1 MLQPLLP
8 SQLSQKV
15 KNSMRRP
22 LEIKAEESSVR
33 SVVSLTS
40 ALESLSSMQIAKTK
54 NKVLISNQFFDEVW
68 GIYKQIRVDVLFNF
82 GRAPEQTTTDK
93 ELLILITAK
102 GGLSG
107 DIDQRLVRK
116 VTEHY
121 DETKNDILVIGKHG
135 ALKLKQA
142 HIDYEHFFD
151 LPEGDYINVDPLMD
165 IIRKY
170 SRSRIYYQNYIS
182 LSEQAIKDVDLSEVV
197 SSKGRV
203 ADLSTISDDM
213 VSEKTHIFEPS
224 SYAVAAYLENS
235 ILRLTISQFIYDS
248 RLAQVASR
256 FKAMS
261 AARERSVET
270 AGELRTEYNRAK
282 RTQVDT
288 RLKESMAGLKK
299 IRAEGAQ

>member
-1 MLQPLLP
+1 
-8 SQLSQKV
+8 
-15 KNSMRRP
+15 MRRP
-22 LEIKAEESSVR
+22 LEIKADEVAVK

-68 GIYKQIRVDVLFNF
+68 KIYKQIRVDVLFNF
-82 GRAPEQTTTDK
+82 GRQVDEKPIDK

-107 DIDQRLVRK
+107 DIDQRLIRK
-116 VTEHY
+116 FLEYY
-121 DETKNDILVIGKHG
+121 DEQHHDVLVIGHHG
-135 ALKLKQA
+135 ALKRKQS
-142 HIDYEHFFD
+142 HVDYAYYFD

-165 IIRKY
+165 ITRKY
-170 SRSRIYYQNYIS
+170 SRSRIFYQNYIS
-182 LSEQAIKDVDLSEVV
+182 LGQQTIEEVDLSEVV

-203 ADLSTISDDM
+203 ADLSTVGDDV
-213 VSEKTHIFEPS
+213 VSEKTYIFEPS

-261 AARERSVET
+261 AAKERSIEN
-270 AGELRTEYNRAK
+270 ANELHVEYNRAK
-282 RTQVDT
+282 RNQVDT
-288 RLKESMAGLKK
+288 RLKESLAGLKK
-299 IRAEGAQ
+299 VRAGGAA

>member
-1 MLQPLLP
+1 
-8 SQLSQKV
+8 
-15 KNSMRRP
+15 MRRP
-22 LEIKAEESSVR
+22 LEIKAEEASVR

-68 GIYKQIRVDVLFNF
+68 NIYKQIRVDVLFNF
-82 GRAPEQTTTDK
+82 GRAPEEKPIDK

-107 DIDQRLVRK
+107 DIDQRLIRK
-116 VTEHY
+116 FLEYY
-121 DETKNDILVIGKHG
+121 DEQHHDVLVIGHHG
-135 ALKLKQA
+135 ALKLKQS
-142 HIDYEHFFD
+142 HVDYAYYFD

-165 IIRKY
+165 ITRKY
-170 SRSRIYYQNYIS
+170 SRSRIFYQNYIS
-182 LSEQAIKDVDLSEVV
+182 LGQQTIEEVDLSEVV

-203 ADLSTISDDM
+203 ADLSTVGDDV
-213 VSEKTHIFEPS
+213 VSEKTYIFEPS

-261 AARERSVET
+261 AAKERSIEN
-270 AGELRTEYNRAK
+270 ANELHVEYNRAK
-282 RTQVDT
+282 RNQVDT
-288 RLKESMAGLKK
+288 RLKESLAGLKK
-299 IRAEGAQ
+299 VRAGGAA

>member
-1 MLQPLLP
+1 
-8 SQLSQKV
+8 
-15 KNSMRRP
+15 MRRP
-22 LEIKAEESSVR
+22 LEIKAEENAIR

-68 GIYKQIRVDVLFNF
+68 AIYKQIRVDVLFNF
-82 GRAPEQTTTDK
+82 GRTVEEKPINK

-102 GGLSG
+102 AGLSG
-107 DIDQRLVRK
+107 DIDQRLIRK
-116 VTEHY
+116 FMERYEESKHDV
-121 DETKNDILVIGKHG
+121 LVIGRHG

-142 HIDYEHFFD
+142 HVSHTYYFD

-165 IIRKY
+165 IIKKY
-170 SRSRIYYQNYIS
+170 EKSRIFYQNYVS
-182 LSEQAIKDVDLSEVV
+182 LGRQDIKDVDLSEVV

-203 ADLSTISDDM
+203 ADLSTVSDDL
-213 VSEKTHIFEPS
+213 VTEKTYIFEPS
-224 SYAVAAYLENS
+224 SFQVAAYLESS

-261 AARERSVET
+261 AAKDRSVET
-270 AGELRTEYNRAK
+270 AGELRMEYNRAK
-282 RTQVDT
+282 RHQVDT
-288 RLKESMAGLKK
+288 RLKESLAGLKK
-299 IRAEGAQ
+299 IRAEGAS

>member
-1 MLQPLLP
+1 
-8 SQLSQKV
+8 
-15 KNSMRRP
+15 MRRP
-22 LEIKAEESSVR
+22 LEIKAEEGSVR

-68 GIYKQIRVDVLFNF
+68 NIYKQIRVDVLFNF
-82 GRAPEQTTTDK
+82 GRKADEKPIDK

-107 DIDQRLVRK
+107 DIDNRLIRK
-116 VTEHY
+116 VVERY
-121 DETKNDILVIGKHG
+121 DETKNDVLVVGHHG

-142 HIDYEHFFD
+142 HIDYTYYFD
-151 LPEGDYINVDPLMD
+151 LPEHDYINVDPLMD

-170 SRSRIYYQNYIS
+170 SQSRIFYQNYIS
-182 LSEQAIKDVDLSEVV
+182 LSQQDIKDVDLSEVV

-203 ADLSTISDDM
+203 ADMDVVDKSLI
-213 VSEKTHIFEPS
+213 SEKTYIFEPS
-224 SYAVAAYLENS
+224 SYQVAAYLENS

-261 AARERSVET
+261 AAKERSIT
-270 AGELRTEYNRAK
+270 NASELHTEYNRAK
-282 RTQVDT
+282 RSQVDT
-288 RLKESMAGLKK
+288 RLKESLAGLKK
-299 IRAEGAQ
+299 IRGGSQ

>member
-1 MLQPLLP
+1 
-8 SQLSQKV
+8 
-15 KNSMRRP
+15 MRRP
-22 LEIKAEESSVR
+22 LEIKAEETSVR

-68 GIYKQIRVDVLFNF
+68 NIYKQIRVDVLFNF
-82 GRAPEQTTTDK
+82 GRVEGEKPIDK
-93 ELLILITAK
+93 ELMILITAK

-107 DIDQRLVRK
+107 DIDQRLIRK
-116 VTEHY
+116 FLEHY
-121 DETKNDILVIGKHG
+121 DETNNDVLVIGHHG

-142 HIDYEHFFD
+142 HVDHTYYFD
-151 LPEGDYINVDPLMD
+151 LPEKDYINVDPLMD

-170 SRSRIYYQNYIS
+170 AKSRIFYQNYIS
-182 LSEQAIKDVDLSEVV
+182 LSQQDIKDVDLSEVV

-203 ADLSTISDDM
+203 ADLSTAGDDL
-213 VSEKTHIFEPS
+213 VTEKTYIFEPS

-261 AARERSVET
+261 AAKERSIDT
-270 AGELRTEYNRAK
+270 ASQLHTEYNRAK
-282 RTQVDT
+282 RNQVDT
-288 RLKESMAGLKK
+288 RLKESLAGLKK
-299 IRAEGAQ
+299 IRAGGAA

>member
-1 MLQPLLP
+1 
-8 SQLSQKV
+8 V
-15 KNSMRRP
+15 RRP
-22 LEIKAEESSVR
+22 LEIKAEEASVR

-40 ALESLSSMQIAKTK
+40 ALESISSMQIAKTK

-68 GIYKQIRVDVLFNF
+68 NIYKQIRVDVMFNY
-82 GRAPEQTTTDK
+82 GRVVGETPIDK

-107 DIDQRLVRK
+107 DIDNRLIRK
-116 VTEHY
+116 VVERY
-121 DETKNDILVIGKHG
+121 DETKNDILVIGHHG

-142 HIDYEHFFD
+142 HIDHTYYFD
-151 LPEGDYINVDPLMD
+151 LPEHDYVNVDPLMD
-165 IIRKY
+165 ITRKY
-170 SRSRIYYQNYIS
+170 AQSRIYYQNYIS
-182 LSEQAIKDVDLSEVV
+182 LSQQEIKDVDLSEVV

-203 ADLSTISDDM
+203 ADMGTVSSDM
-213 VSEKTHIFEPS
+213 VTEKTYIFEPS

-261 AARERSVET
+261 AAKERSIEN
-270 AGELRTEYNRAK
+270 AAELHTEYNRSK
-282 RTQVDT
+282 RSQVDT

-299 IRAEGAQ
+299 LRAGGAE

>member
-1 MLQPLLP
+1 
-8 SQLSQKV
+8 
-15 KNSMRRP
+15 MRRP
-22 LEIKAEESSVR
+22 LEIKAEENSVR

-40 ALESLSSMQIAKTK
+40 ALETLSSMQIAKTK

-68 GIYKQIRVDVLFNF
+68 NIYKQIRVDVFFNF
-82 GRAPEQTTTDK
+82 GRQVDEKPINK

-107 DIDQRLVRK
+107 DIDNRLIRK
-116 VTEHY
+116 VVERY
-121 DETKNDILVIGKHG
+121 DETKNDVLVIGHHG

-142 HIDYEHFFD
+142 HIDHTYYFD
-151 LPEGDYINVDPLMD
+151 LPEHDYINVDPLME
-165 IIRKY
+165 ITKKY
-170 SRSRIYYQNYIS
+170 AKSRIYYQNYIS
-182 LSEQAIKDVDLSEVV
+182 LSQQEIKDVDLSDVV

-203 ADLSTISDDM
+203 ADLSTLGDEM
-213 VSEKTHIFEPS
+213 VSEKNYIFEPS
-224 SYAVAAYLENS
+224 SYQVAAYLENS

-261 AARERSVET
+261 AAKERSIDN
-270 AGELRTEYNRAK
+270 ANELHTEYNRAK
-282 RTQVDT
+282 RSQVDT

-299 IRAEGAQ
+299 LRAGGAE

>member
-1 MLQPLLP
+1 
-8 SQLSQKV
+8 
-15 KNSMRRP
+15 MRRP
-22 LEIKAEESSVR
+22 LEVKAEEASVR

-40 ALESLSSMQIAKTK
+40 ALESLSTMQIAKTK

-68 GIYKQIRVDVLFNF
+68 NIYKQIRVDVFFNF
-82 GRAPEQTTTDK
+82 GRQINETPINK

-107 DIDQRLVRK
+107 DIDQRLIRK
-116 VTEHY
+116 VVDRY
-121 DETKNDILVIGKHG
+121 DETKNDVLVIGHHG

-142 HIDYEHFFD
+142 HIDYEYYFD
-151 LPEGDYINVDPLMD
+151 LPEHDYINVDPLMD
-165 IIRKY
+165 ITKKY
-170 SRSRIYYQNYIS
+170 AKSRIYYQNYIS
-182 LSEQAIKDVDLSEVV
+182 LSQQEIKDVDLSEVV

-203 ADLSTISDDM
+203 ADLSVASDDL
-213 VSEKTHIFEPS
+213 VTEKTYIFEPS

-261 AARERSVET
+261 AAKERSIDN
-270 AGELRTEYNRAK
+270 ANNLHMEYNRAK
-282 RTQVDT
+282 RNQVDT
-288 RLKESMAGLKK
+288 RLKESLAGLKK
-299 IRAEGAQ
+299 IRSGEAE

>member
-1 MLQPLLP
+1 
-8 SQLSQKV
+8 
-15 KNSMRRP
+15 MRRP
-22 LEIKAEESSVR
+22 LEIKRQESSVR

-54 NKVLISNQFFDEVW
+54 NKVLISNQFFDTVW
-68 GIYKQIRVDVLFNF
+68 NIYKQIRVDALFNF
-82 GRAPEQTTTDK
+82 GRTEDNPMIDK

-107 DIDQRLVRK
+107 DIDQRLIRK
-116 VTEHY
+116 VTDYY
-121 DETKNDILVIGKHG
+121 DVARHDVLVIGHHG
-135 ALKLKQA
+135 ALKLTQA
-142 HIDYEHFFD
+142 HVDYTYYFD
-151 LPEGDYINVDPLMD
+151 LPEKDYINVDPLLE
-165 IIRKY
+165 IIKKY
-170 SRSRIYYQNYIS
+170 AKGRIFYQDYVS
-182 LSEQAIKDVDLSEVV
+182 LSQQEIKEVDLSEVV

-203 ADLSTISDDM
+203 ADLSLASEDI

-261 AARERSVET
+261 AAKERSVNN
-270 AGELRTEYNRAK
+270 ANELHVEFNRAK
-282 RTQVDT
+282 RNQVDT
-288 RLKESMAGLKK
+288 RLKESLAGLKK
-299 IRAEGAQ
+299 VRAGEAE